1 MQTYSMAKISGRKKG
16 DRVILPP
23 VNVRLSAEKQYYA
36 ALRLMLTQAAA
47 EVRQGIIPK
56 YQSEQAQNRLQR
68 SYQADASNDWFIT
81 LKALVNQ
88 LQRVA
93 SDTVNRILN
102 LEAERHT
109 DAFMAS
115 AKRSLGIDLKAVVRQ
130 EDLDDYMRAA
140 TARNTSL
147 ITSLGDDVVKRV
159 EQTVYSNSIAGN
171 SATTLRK
178 ALQEQF
184 GITDR
189 RAKLIARDQT
199 SKFNADLNKI
209 RQQQAGVTSYS
220 WMTAHDERVRPL
232 HRSLDGK
239 TYKWGEATG
248 AEQGLPPGQPIL
260 CRCVA
265 RGIVEF

>member
-1 MQTYSMAKISGRKKG
+1 
-16 DRVILPP
+16 
-23 VNVRLSAEKQYYA
+23 
-36 ALRLMLTQAAA
+36 
-47 EVRQGIIPK
+47 
-56 YQSEQAQNRLQR
+56 
-68 SYQADASNDWFIT
+68 
-81 LKALVNQ
+81 
-88 LQRVA
+88 
-93 SDTVNRILN
+93 
-102 LEAERHT
+102 
-109 DAFMAS
+109 MAS